1 MEQNIFL
8 QKYFKVI
15 QHLYKLK
22 KHIKYFSDSPRID
35 SLKFNVML
43 EKDIDNITKSECS
56 FSSTFVDHNIL
67 PDINLNG
74 HCLINN
80 IHIPKKGCNYKYISY
95 SKSMF
100 KKSKR
105 RYYIK

>member
-1 MEQNIFL
+1 MKQNIFL

-15 QHLYKLK
+15 HLYTLK
-22 KHIKYFSDSPRID
+22 KHIKYFSSSTRID

-67 PDINLNG
+67 PDIN
-74 HCLINN
+74 
-80 IHIPKKGCNYKYISY
+80 
-95 SKSMF
+95 
-100 KKSKR
+100 
-105 RYYIK
+105 